1 MARRLQADRPS
12 HCPLAPASDR
22 LAGSPRPQAATAGQ
36 PAPAPTGQGSPGWWP
51 SSFYIV
57 PGRRT
62 RAAPGTRRQSPPP
75 AGDWLPGR
83 GRAATSRCCDPQRAL
98 AIWASTMAANT
109 IVDKVASAGPPAGRA
124 PPDASRATAPGR
136 PAPWPARRP
145 RPPGRGTR
153 RREPG
158 RPRPASE
165 PTGSA
170 VAAPSPPARVARRQ
184 GPAAA
189 AGRYRCPGRGSAA
202 PTGPGG
208 SVRRQRPWEPH
219 LEDGDPRT
227 WAVSLWPTRIRQRM
241 GVGWEARVLM

>member
-12 HCPLAPASDR
+12 HRPLAPAGDR
-22 LAGSPRPQAATAGQ
+22 LADRLGRKQQQRGSQHRHPLDRGHPVGGRAASTSSQ
-36 PAPAPTGQGSPGWWP
+36 VDHP
-51 SSFYIV
+51 SSA
-57 PGRRT
+57 RNST
-62 RAAPGTRRQSPPP
+62 ATTPP

-208 SVRRQRPWEPH
+208 SVRGQRPWEPH